1 MAFNP
6 VPLTPDFFEDYDPRE
21 VTLKPDVAS
30 ATLHLVKATAI
41 TTEHHQVGRHRIN
54 QNALGLDT
62 PVNIEVPTGAL

>member
-1 MAFNP
+1 
-6 VPLTPDFFEDYDPRE
+6 
-21 VTLKPDVAS
+21 LKPDVAS

-62 PVNIEVPTGAL
+62 PVNIEVPTDAL